1 MSVTP
6 EGDGRDG
13 VSRSPISTD
22 RSDAEAVRELRL
34 ENVAK
39 SYGGVHALKPTT
51 TTFSQGLTGIVGDN
65 GAGKSTLMKIL
76 SGVLTPDVG
85 AIWLNDNR
93 VSFSSPIA
101 AKRAGVESLYQ
112 ELALA
117 ETLDVT
123 GNIFLGREITRNIM
137 GIRVLKHREMA
148 AAARMTLK
156 QVQINIP
163 DVTSMV
169 RSLSGGQ
176 RQAVA
181 MARAVHFNAPIILLD
196 EPTAAL
202 GPRETASVNTIID
215 HLVEQGKL
223 VIMVTHN
230 IPQILARATR
240 IIVMRAGRIVW
251 EVDPR
256 QTSEEELM
264 SYMVGTR
271 TVTNG

>member
-1 MSVTP
+1 MNAAAQDLRGADSGAP
-6 EGDGRDG
+6 
-13 VSRSPISTD
+13 
-22 RSDAEAVRELRL
+22 AAHQLRL

-39 SYGGVHALKPTT
+39 AYGGVRALKPTT
-51 TTFSQGLTGIVGDN
+51 TTFRQGLTGIVGDN

-76 SGVLTPDVG
+76 SGVITPDEG
-85 AIWLNDNR
+85 DIWLNDKKIE
-93 VSFSSPIA
+93 FSSPIA

-117 ETLDVT
+117 DTLDVT
-123 GNIFLGREITRNIM
+123 SNIFLGREITRNVLGLRI
-137 GIRVLKHREMA
+137 LKHRDMA
-148 AAARMTLK
+148 ASARVTLK

-163 DVTSMV
+163 DVTAMV

-181 MARAVHFNAPIILLD
+181 LARAIHFNAPVVLLD

-202 GPRETASVNTIID
+202 GPRETASVNGIID
-215 HLVEQGKL
+215 HMVEQGKL

-230 IPQILARATR
+230 IPQIITMATQ
-240 IIVMRAGRIVW
+240 IVVMRAGRIVW
-251 EVDPR
+251 EVNPR

-264 SYMVGTR
+264 SYMVGTK
-271 TVTNG
+271 TPTNG

>member
-1 MSVTP
+1 V
-6 EGDGRDG
+6 DGSLRRPVG
-13 VSRSPISTD
+13 SASTD
-22 RSDAEAVRELRL
+22 LRPTNELRL

-39 SYGGVHALKPTT
+39 SYGGVRALKPIT
-51 TTFSQGLTGIVGDN
+51 TTFSRGLTGIVGDN

-76 SGVLTPDVG
+76 SGVITPDAG
-85 AIWLNDNR
+85 SMWLNDR
-93 VSFSSPIA
+93 KVAFTSPIA

-123 GNIFLGREITRNIM
+123 GNIFLGRELTKNFF
-137 GIRVLKHREMA
+137 GLRVLKHREMA
-148 AAARMTLK
+148 ASARVTLK
-156 QVQINIP
+156 QVRINIP

-181 MARAVHFNAPIILLD
+181 LARAIHFNAPVVLLD

-202 GPRETASVNTIID
+202 GPRETASVSTIIE

-230 IPQILARATR
+230 IPQVITMATR
-240 IIVMRAGRIVW
+240 IIVMRAGSIVW

-271 TVTNG
+271 TTKNG

>member
-1 MSVTP
+1 MDGSVERPVESVGT
-6 EGDGRDG
+6 GLQD
-13 VSRSPISTD
+13 TYQ
-22 RSDAEAVRELRL
+22 LRL

-39 SYGGVHALKPTT
+39 SYGGVRALKPTT
-51 TTFSQGLTGIVGDN
+51 TTFFHGLTGIVGDN

-76 SGVLTPDVG
+76 SGVITPDG
-85 AIWLNDNR
+85 GTIWLNGKK
-93 VSFSSPIA
+93 VTFHSPIA
-101 AKRAGVESLYQ
+101 AKREGVESLYQ

-123 GNIFLGREITRNIM
+123 GNIFLGRELTKSFL
-137 GIRVLKHREMA
+137 GLRVLRHREMA
-148 AAARMTLK
+148 ASARGTLK
-156 QVQINIP
+156 LVRINIP

-176 RQAVA
+176 RQAVTL
-181 MARAVHFNAPIILLD
+181 ARAIHFNAPVVLLD

-202 GPRETASVNTIID
+202 GPRETASVNAIIE

-230 IPQILARATR
+230 IPQIITMATR
-240 IIVMRAGRIVW
+240 IIVMRAGSIVW
-251 EVDPR
+251 EVDPH

-271 TVTNG
+271 TLANGKR

>member
-1 MSVTP
+1 M
-6 EGDGRDG
+6 
-13 VSRSPISTD
+13 
-22 RSDAEAVRELRL
+22 
-34 ENVAK
+34 
-39 SYGGVHALKPTT
+39 
-51 TTFSQGLTGIVGDN
+51 
-65 GAGKSTLMKIL
+65 
-76 SGVLTPDVG
+76 
-85 AIWLNDNR
+85 
-93 VSFSSPIA
+93 
-101 AKRAGVESLYQ
+101 
-112 ELALA
+112 
-117 ETLDVT
+117 
-123 GNIFLGREITRNIM
+123 
-137 GIRVLKHREMA
+137 LKHREMA
-148 AAARMTLK
+148 AAARVTLR

-256 QTSEEELM
+256 KTSEEELM

-271 TVTNG
+271 TVTSG

>member
-1 MSVTP
+1 VSVNP
-6 EGDGRDG
+6 NGDNTDG
-13 VSRSPISTD
+13 NGGNAVGTD
-22 RSDAEAVRELRL
+22 SGGPQTIRQLRL
-34 ENVAK
+34 ESIAK

-51 TTFSQGLTGIVGDN
+51 TTFGQGLTGIVGDN

-85 AIWLNDNR
+85 TIWLNDR
-93 VSFSSPIA
+93 KVTFSSPIA

-123 GNIFLGREITRNIM
+123 GNIFLGRELTRSLL

-148 AAARMTLK
+148 TAARVTLK
-156 QVQINIP
+156 QVHINIP
-163 DVTSMV
+163 DVSSMV

-181 MARAVHFNAPIILLD
+181 LARAVHFNAPIVLLD

-215 HLVEQGKL
+215 HMVDQGKL

-230 IPQILARATR
+230 IPQIMARATR
-240 IIVMRAGRIVW
+240 LIVMRAGRIVW
-251 EVDPR
+251 EVNPR

>member
-1 MSVTP
+1 MDDS
-6 EGDGRDG
+6 EKRLGGADGANG
-13 VSRSPISTD
+13 GS
-22 RSDAEAVRELRL
+22 VRELRL
-34 ENVAK
+34 DNVTK
-39 SYGGVHALKPTT
+39 SYGGVHALKPTS

-76 SGVLTPDVG
+76 SGVLSPDTG
-85 AIWLNDNR
+85 AIWLNER
-93 VSFSSPIA
+93 KVVFSSPIA

-117 ETLDVT
+117 DTLDVT
-123 GNIFLGREITRNIM
+123 GNIFLGREITRNVL
-137 GIRVLKHREMA
+137 GIRTLKHREMA
-148 AAARMTLK
+148 AAARVTLK

-181 MARAVHFNAPIILLD
+181 MARAVHFNAPVVLLD

-202 GPRETASVNTIID
+202 GPRETASVNAIID
-215 HLVEQGKL
+215 RLVEQGKL

-230 IPQILARATR
+230 IPQIMARATR
-240 IIVMRAGRIVW
+240 IVVMRAGRIVW

-264 SYMVGTR
+264 SYMVGTK
-271 TVTNG
+271 TVANG